1 MSSPSKLRRKSLAE
15 AFDNLEMTSSAGK
28 SSSSHGGSKQSNLI
42 ESLRK
47 IFTRSYPPSGSVR
60 GRPIPFNFTIKQDE
74 AYDYFLED
82 DDPDEL
88 FKQAVGFHDEVKA
101 MLHNLTPADEA
112 ALDEYQ
118 LTNLNNLI
126 FGSNLIEAAGAG
138 LDITYKLC
146 QLVFTG
152 KDKGIADEDM
162 LRTEEYDER
171 RKNVVTRHL
180 PTDHANAAYRGRREI
195 IQHARALRHIVNA
208 MVVEDKPLTEQ
219 LILDTH
225 KILCHKVDSPDGM
238 PYTSYAGIYRSE
250 SVVAGFS
257 NFTPWE
263 QVPREMARLITE
275 FNQDIEQAAELGEM
289 DPYALAAKMCH
300 KFVNIHPFIDGNGR
314 TCRLILNAI
323 LIKYAG
329 ALVCLGEK
337 EEDRD
342 EYLTIAAKASMAIAS
357 DDGEIEQKHHKGLAT
372 LTLRHAKNYLM
383 GFVDKL
389 KKKGKE

>member
-1 MSSPSKLRRKSLAE
+1 MSSPSKLRPKSPAE
-15 AFDNLEMTSSAGK
+15 AFDNLEMTSSAGN

-47 IFTRSYPPSGSVR
+47 IFTSSYPPSGSVR

-88 FKQAVGFHDEVKA
+88 FEQAVGFHDEVKA

-118 LTNLNNLI
+118 LTNLSNLI
-126 FGSNLIEAAGAG
+126 FGSNLIEGAGAG

-152 KDKGIADEDM
+152 QDKGIADQDM
-162 LRTEEYDER
+162 LRMEEYDER
-171 RKNVVTRHL
+171 RKNLVTQDL
-180 PTDHANAAYRGRREI
+180 PTDQANAAYRSRREI

-208 MVVEDKPLTEQ
+208 MVIEDKPLTER

-238 PYTSYAGIYRSE
+238 PYTSYAGIYRLE

-257 NFTPWE
+257 SFTPWE
-263 QVPREMARLITE
+263 QVPREMAQLITE
-275 FNQDIEQAAELGEM
+275 FNRDIEQAAELGEM

-323 LIKYAG
+323 LIKHAG

-342 EYLTIAAKASMAIAS
+342 EYLTIAAKASMAMAS

-372 LTLRHAKNYLM
+372 LTLRHVKNYLM

-389 KKKGKE
+389 KKKGEE